1 MEGIAIGKVIRF
13 FSKIGVA
20 AIRITGGELKVGDT
34 IKFKGHVTDFE
45 QYVDSMQ
52 VEHENVEKVETGKD
66 VGIKVKEAVKENDMV
81 YVIKQQPSPARPLHP
96 ANTHPVV

>member
-1 MEGIAIGKVIRF
+1 MGDYMEEIEIGKVIRF
-13 FSKIGVA
+13 FSKIEVA
-20 AIRITGGELKVGDT
+20 AIRITAGELKVGDT

-66 VGIKVKEAVKENDMV
+66 VGIKVKEAVKENDTV
-81 YVIKQQPSPARPLHP
+81 YVIK
-96 ANTHPVV
+96 

>member
-1 MEGIAIGKVIRF
+1 MGDYMEEIAIGKVIKF
-13 FSKIGVA
+13 FAKIGVA
-20 AIRITGGELKVGDT
+20 AIRITSGELKVGDT

-66 VGIKVKEAVKENDMV
+66 VGIKVKEAVKENDTV
-81 YVIKQQPSPARPLHP
+81 YVIK
-96 ANTHPVV
+96 